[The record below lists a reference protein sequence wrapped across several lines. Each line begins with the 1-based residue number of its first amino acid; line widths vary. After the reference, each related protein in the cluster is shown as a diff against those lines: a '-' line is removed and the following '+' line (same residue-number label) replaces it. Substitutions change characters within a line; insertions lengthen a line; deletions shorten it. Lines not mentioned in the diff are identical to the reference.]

1 MMTEG
6 QLRVVLPNLEVSS
19 QIQATGTSLINV
31 FASDLFDFID
41 KDLKKSLGANWLL
54 EMQIQTLGSD
64 LNLNDPSILLKELA
78 RKGQSPLRKPL
89 NAYIPQANLKD
100 FYNRLDELLGERH
113 VWVHNSIKFDAEQL
127 KNLVILIQKVAWKLE
142 LPVVR
147 ECRELLDL
155 ITPDEDAIAIDP
167 PEPQTKPAEIVETVE
182 RFTQEGDLVVGSPVS
197 GPFSSFSYTL
207 HLNGSVRDRSTDQLL
222 EDVNPA
228 ASKLGALL
236 IARKPNGGRLRV
248 VSDGTI
254 AAYFG
259 ESWGFLAKVEPK
271 DWFPGHL

>member
-1 MMTEG
+1 MSNDD
-6 QLRVVLPNLEVSS
+6 LRVVLPNLEISS

-31 FASDLFDFID
+31 FAADLFDFID
-41 KDLKKSLGANWLL
+41 KEMKKNLGVNWLL
-54 EMQIQTLGSD
+54 EMQVQTLGSD
-64 LNLNDPSILLKELA
+64 LNLQDPSVLLKELA

-113 VWVHNSIKFDAEQL
+113 IWVHNSIKFDAEQL
-127 KNLVILIQKVAWKLE
+127 KNLTILVQKVAWKLE

-147 ECRELLDL
+147 ECQELLDL
-155 ITPDEDAIAIDP
+155 ITPDEDSMAVDP
-167 PEPQTKPAEIVETVE
+167 PEPVSKPAEIVETVE
-182 RFTQEGDLVVGSPVS
+182 RFTQEEDLSVGSPVA
-197 GPFSSFSYTL
+197 GPFISYSYTL
-207 HLNGSVRDRSTDQLL
+207 HLNGSIRDRSTDELL
-222 EDVNPA
+222 EDVNPGA
-228 ASKLGALL
+228 QKLGALL

-248 VSDGTI
+248 VADGTI

-259 ESWGFLAKVEPK
+259 DSWGFLARVESK

>member
-1 MMTEG
+1 MSNDD
-6 QLRVVLPNLEVSS
+6 LRVVLPNLEISS

-31 FASDLFDFID
+31 FAADLFDFID
-41 KDLKKSLGANWLL
+41 KEMKKNLGVNWLL
-54 EMQIQTLGSD
+54 EMQVQTLGSD
-64 LNLNDPSILLKELA
+64 LNLQDPSVLLKELA

-113 VWVHNSIKFDAEQL
+113 IWVHNSIKFDAEQL
-127 KNLVILIQKVAWKLE
+127 KNLTILVQKVAWKLE

-147 ECRELLDL
+147 ECQELLDL
-155 ITPDEDAIAIDP
+155 ITPDEDSIAVDP
-167 PEPQTKPAEIVETVE
+167 PEPVSKPAEIVETVE
-182 RFTQEGDLVVGSPVS
+182 RFTQEEDLSVGSPVA
-197 GPFSSFSYTL
+197 GPFISYSYTL
-207 HLNGSVRDRSTDQLL
+207 HLNGSIRDRSTDELL
-222 EDVNPA
+222 EDVNPGA
-228 ASKLGALL
+228 QKLGALL

-248 VSDGTI
+248 VADGTI

-259 ESWGFLAKVEPK
+259 DSWGFLARVESK

>member
-1 MMTEG
+1 MSNDN
-6 QLRVVLPNLEVSS
+6 LRVVLPNLEISS

-31 FASDLFDFID
+31 FAADLFDFID
-41 KDLKKSLGANWLL
+41 KEMKKNLGANWLL
-54 EMQIQTLGSD
+54 EMQVQTLGSD
-64 LNLNDPSILLKELA
+64 LNLQDPSVLLKELA

-113 VWVHNSIKFDAEQL
+113 IWVHNSIKFDAEQL
-127 KNLVILIQKVAWKLE
+127 KNLTILVQKVAWKLE

-147 ECRELLDL
+147 ECQELLDL
-155 ITPDEDAIAIDP
+155 ITPDEDSIAVDP
-167 PEPQTKPAEIVETVE
+167 PEPVSKPAEIVETVE
-182 RFTQEGDLVVGSPVS
+182 RFTQEEDLSVGSPVA
-197 GPFSSFSYTL
+197 GPFISYSYTL
-207 HLNGSVRDRSTDQLL
+207 HLNGSIRDRSTDELL
-222 EDVNPA
+222 EDVNPGA
-228 ASKLGALL
+228 QKLGALL

-248 VSDGTI
+248 VADGTI

-259 ESWGFLAKVEPK
+259 DSWGFLARVEPK

>member
-1 MMTEG
+1 MSNDN
-6 QLRVVLPNLEVSS
+6 LRIVLPNLEISS

-31 FASDLFDFID
+31 FAADLFDFID
-41 KDLKKSLGANWLL
+41 KGMKKSLGVNWLL
-54 EMQIQTLGSD
+54 EMQVQTLGSD
-64 LNLNDPSILLKELA
+64 LNLHDPSVLLKELA

-113 VWVHNSIKFDAEQL
+113 IWVHNSIKFDADQL
-127 KNLVILIQKVAWKLE
+127 KNLTILVQKVAWKLE

-147 ECRELLDL
+147 ECQELLDL
-155 ITPDEDAIAIDP
+155 ITPDEDQIAVDP
-167 PEPQTKPAEIVETVE
+167 PEPESKPAEIVETVE
-182 RFTQEGDLVVGSPVS
+182 RFTQDEDLSVGSPVA
-197 GPFSSFSYTL
+197 GPFISFSYTL
-207 HLNGSVRDRSTDQLL
+207 HLNGSIRDRSTDELL
-222 EDVNPA
+222 EDVNPGA
-228 ASKLGALL
+228 QKLGSLL

-248 VSDGTI
+248 VADGTI

-259 ESWGFLAKVEPK
+259 DSWGFLARVEPK

>member
-1 MMTEG
+1 MSNDD
-6 QLRVVLPNLEVSS
+6 LRVVLPNLEISS

-31 FASDLFDFID
+31 FAADLFDFID
-41 KDLKKSLGANWLL
+41 KEMKKNLGVNWLL
-54 EMQIQTLGSD
+54 EMQVQTLGSD
-64 LNLNDPSILLKELA
+64 LNLQDPSVLLKELA

-113 VWVHNSIKFDAEQL
+113 IWVHNSIKFDAEQL
-127 KNLVILIQKVAWKLE
+127 KNLTILVQKVAWKLE

-147 ECRELLDL
+147 ECQELLDL
-155 ITPDEDAIAIDP
+155 ITPDEDSIAVDP
-167 PEPQTKPAEIVETVE
+167 PEPMSKPAEIVETVE
-182 RFTQEGDLVVGSPVS
+182 RFTQEEDLSVGSPVA
-197 GPFSSFSYTL
+197 GPFISYSYTL
-207 HLNGSVRDRSTDQLL
+207 HLNGSIRDRSTDELL
-222 EDVNPA
+222 EDVNPGA
-228 ASKLGALL
+228 QKLGALL

-248 VSDGTI
+248 VADGTI

-259 ESWGFLAKVEPK
+259 DSWGFLARVEPK

>member
-1 MMTEG
+1 MSNDN
-6 QLRVVLPNLEVSS
+6 LRIVLPNLDISS

-31 FASDLFDFID
+31 FSADLFDFID
-41 KDLKKSLGANWLL
+41 KEMKKTLGVNWLL

-64 LNLNDPSILLKELA
+64 LNLHDPSVLLKELA

-113 VWVHNSIKFDAEQL
+113 IWVHNSIKFDADQL
-127 KNLVILIQKVAWKLE
+127 KNLTILVQKVAWKLE

-147 ECRELLDL
+147 ECQELLDL
-155 ITPDEDAIAIDP
+155 ITPDESQIAVDP
-167 PEPQTKPAEIVETVE
+167 PEPESKPAEIVETVE
-182 RFTQEGDLVVGSPVS
+182 RFTQEEDLSVGSPVA
-197 GPFSSFSYTL
+197 GPFISFSYTL
-207 HLNGSVRDRSTDQLL
+207 HLNGSIRDRSTDELL
-222 EDVNPA
+222 EDVNPGA
-228 ASKLGALL
+228 QKLGALL

-248 VSDGTI
+248 VADGTI

-259 ESWGFLAKVEPK
+259 DSWGFLARVEPK

>member
-1 MMTEG
+1 MSNDD
-6 QLRVVLPNLEVSS
+6 LRVVLPNLEISS

-31 FASDLFDFID
+31 FAADLFDFID
-41 KDLKKSLGANWLL
+41 KEMKKNLGANWLL
-54 EMQIQTLGSD
+54 EMQVQTLGSD
-64 LNLNDPSILLKELA
+64 LNLQDPSVLLKELA

-113 VWVHNSIKFDAEQL
+113 IWVHNSIKFDAEQL
-127 KNLVILIQKVAWKLE
+127 KNLTILVQKVAWKLE

-147 ECRELLDL
+147 ECQELLDL
-155 ITPDEDAIAIDP
+155 ITPDEDSIAVDP
-167 PEPQTKPAEIVETVE
+167 PEPVSKPAEIVETVE
-182 RFTQEGDLVVGSPVS
+182 RFTQEEDLSVGSPVA
-197 GPFSSFSYTL
+197 GPFISYSYTL
-207 HLNGSVRDRSTDQLL
+207 HLNGSIRDRSTDELL
-222 EDVNPA
+222 EDVNPGA
-228 ASKLGALL
+228 QKLGALL

-248 VSDGTI
+248 VADGTI

-259 ESWGFLAKVEPK
+259 DSWGFLARVEPK

>member
-1 MMTEG
+1 MSNDN
-6 QLRVVLPNLEVSS
+6 LRIVLPNLEISS

-31 FASDLFDFID
+31 FAADLFDFID
-41 KDLKKSLGANWLL
+41 KEMKKSLGVNWLL
-54 EMQIQTLGSD
+54 EMQVQTLGSD
-64 LNLNDPSILLKELA
+64 LNLHDPSVLLKELA

-113 VWVHNSIKFDAEQL
+113 IWVHNSIKFDADQL
-127 KNLVILIQKVAWKLE
+127 KNLTILVQKVAWKLE
-142 LPVVR
+142 LPVVN

-155 ITPDEDAIAIDP
+155 ITPDEDQIAVDP
-167 PEPQTKPAEIVETVE
+167 PEPESKPAEIVETVE
-182 RFTQEGDLVVGSPVS
+182 RFTQDEDLSVGSPVA
-197 GPFSSFSYTL
+197 GPFISFSYTL
-207 HLNGSVRDRSTDQLL
+207 HLNGSIRDRSTDELL
-222 EDVNPA
+222 EDVNPGA
-228 ASKLGALL
+228 QKLGALL

-248 VSDGTI
+248 VADGTI

-259 ESWGFLAKVEPK
+259 DSWGFLARVEPK

>member
-1 MMTEG
+1 MSNDD
-6 QLRVVLPNLEVSS
+6 LRVVLPNLEISS

-31 FASDLFDFID
+31 FAADLFDFID
-41 KDLKKSLGANWLL
+41 KEMKKNLGVNWLL
-54 EMQIQTLGSD
+54 EMQVQTLGSD
-64 LNLNDPSILLKELA
+64 LNLQDPSVLLKELA

-113 VWVHNSIKFDAEQL
+113 IWVHNSIKFDAEQL
-127 KNLVILIQKVAWKLE
+127 KNLTILVQKVAWKLE

-147 ECRELLDL
+147 ECQELLDL
-155 ITPDEDAIAIDP
+155 ITPDEDSIAVDP
-167 PEPQTKPAEIVETVE
+167 PEPMSKPAEIVETVE
-182 RFTQEGDLVVGSPVS
+182 RFTQEEDLSVGSPVA
-197 GPFSSFSYTL
+197 GPFISYSYTL
-207 HLNGSVRDRSTDQLL
+207 HLNGSIRDRSTDELL
-222 EDVNPA
+222 EDVNPGA
-228 ASKLGALL
+228 QKLGALL

-248 VSDGTI
+248 VADGTI

-259 ESWGFLAKVEPK
+259 DSWGFLARVESK

>member
-1 MMTEG
+1 MSEQ
-6 QLRVVLPNLEVSS
+6 QLRVVLPNLEISS
-19 QIQATGTSLINV
+19 QIQATGTSLINI
-31 FASDLFDFID
+31 FAGDLFDFID
-41 KDLKKSLGANWLL
+41 KELKKSLGANWLL
-54 EMQIQTLGSD
+54 EIQIQTLGSD

-113 VWVHNSIKFDAEQL
+113 IWVHNAIKFDADQL
-127 KNLVILIQKVAWKLE
+127 KNLTILVQKIAWKLE
-142 LPVVR
+142 LPVVK
-147 ECRELLDL
+147 ECGELLEL
-155 ITPDEDAIAIDP
+155 ITPNEDPISVDP
-167 PEPQTKPAEIVETVE
+167 PEPQSKPAEIVETVE
-182 RFTQEGDLVVGSPVS
+182 RFTQEEDLVVGSPVS
-197 GPFSSFSYTL
+197 GPFVSYSYTL
-207 HLNGSVRDRSTDQLL
+207 HLNGSIRDRSTDELL

-248 VSDGTI
+248 VADGTI

-259 ESWGFLAKVEPK
+259 ESWGFLAKVEAK

>member
-1 MMTEG
+1 MSNDD
-6 QLRVVLPNLEVSS
+6 LRVVLPNLEISS

-31 FASDLFDFID
+31 FAADLFDFID
-41 KDLKKSLGANWLL
+41 KEMKKNLGVNWLL
-54 EMQIQTLGSD
+54 EMQVQTLGSD
-64 LNLNDPSILLKELA
+64 LNLQDPSVLLKELA

-113 VWVHNSIKFDAEQL
+113 IWVHNSIKFDAEQL
-127 KNLVILIQKVAWKLE
+127 KNLTILVQKVAWKLE

-147 ECRELLDL
+147 ECQELLDL
-155 ITPDEDAIAIDP
+155 ITPDEDSIAVDP
-167 PEPQTKPAEIVETVE
+167 PEPVSKPAEIVETVE
-182 RFTQEGDLVVGSPVS
+182 RFTQEEDLSVGSPVA
-197 GPFSSFSYTL
+197 GPFISYSYTL
-207 HLNGSVRDRSTDQLL
+207 HLNGSIRDRSTDELL
-222 EDVNPA
+222 EDVNPGA
-228 ASKLGALL
+228 QKLGALL

-248 VSDGTI
+248 VADGTI

-259 ESWGFLAKVEPK
+259 DSWGFLARVEPK

>member
-1 MMTEG
+1 MSKDD
-6 QLRVVLPNLEVSS
+6 LRVVLPNLEISS

-31 FASDLFDFID
+31 FAADLFDFID
-41 KDLKKSLGANWLL
+41 KEMKKNLGVNWLL
-54 EMQIQTLGSD
+54 EMQVQTLGSD
-64 LNLNDPSILLKELA
+64 LNLQDPSVLLKELA

-113 VWVHNSIKFDAEQL
+113 IWVHNSIKFDAEQL
-127 KNLVILIQKVAWKLE
+127 KNLTILVQKVAWKLE

-147 ECRELLDL
+147 ECQELLDL
-155 ITPDEDAIAIDP
+155 ITPDEDSIAVDP
-167 PEPQTKPAEIVETVE
+167 PEPVSKPAEIVETVE
-182 RFTQEGDLVVGSPVS
+182 RFTQEEDLSVGSPVA
-197 GPFSSFSYTL
+197 GPFISYSYTL
-207 HLNGSVRDRSTDQLL
+207 HLNGSIRDRSTDELL
-222 EDVNPA
+222 EDVNPGA
-228 ASKLGALL
+228 QKLGALL

-248 VSDGTI
+248 VADGTI

-259 ESWGFLAKVEPK
+259 DSWGFLARVESK

>member
-1 MMTEG
+1 VSEIK
-6 QLRVVLPNLEVSS
+6 LRVVLPSLEVAS
-19 QIQATGTSLINV
+19 QVQATGTSLINV
-31 FASDLFDFID
+31 FASDLFEFID
-41 KDLKKSLGANWLL
+41 KDMKKTSGANWLI
-54 EMQIQTLGSD
+54 EMQIQTLGTD
-64 LNLNDPSILLKELA
+64 LNLQDPSVLLKELA

-127 KNLVILIQKVAWKLE
+127 KNLTILVQKIAWKLE

-147 ECRELLDL
+147 ECQELLDL
-155 ITPDEDAIAIDP
+155 LTPDEKELEVDP
-167 PEPQTKPAEIVETVE
+167 PEPESKPSEIVETVE
-182 RFTQEGDLVVGSPVS
+182 RFTQDEDLAVGSPVA
-197 GPFSSFSYTL
+197 GPFISFSYTL
-207 HLNGSVRDRSTDQLL
+207 HLNGSVRNRSTDELL
-222 EDVNPA
+222 EEVNPGA
-228 ASKLGALL
+228 RKLGALL

-259 ESWGFLAKVEPK
+259 DSWGFLARVEPK

>member
-1 MMTEG
+1 MTEE

-31 FASDLFDFID
+31 FASDLFVFID
-41 KDLKKSLGANWLL
+41 KELKKSLGVNWLL

-113 VWVHNSIKFDAEQL
+113 IWVHNSIKFDAEQL
-127 KNLVILIQKVAWKLE
+127 KNLVILVQKVAWKLE

-182 RFTQEGDLVVGSPVS
+182 RFTQEEDLVVGSPVS
-197 GPFSSFSYTL
+197 GPFISFSYTL

-248 VSDGTI
+248 VAEGTI

>member
-1 MMTEG
+1 MSNDD
-6 QLRVVLPNLEVSS
+6 LRVVLPNLEISS

-31 FASDLFDFID
+31 FAADLFDFID
-41 KDLKKSLGANWLL
+41 KEMKKNLGVNWLL
-54 EMQIQTLGSD
+54 EMQVQTLGSD
-64 LNLNDPSILLKELA
+64 LNLQDPSVLLKELA

-113 VWVHNSIKFDAEQL
+113 IWVHNSIKFDAEQL
-127 KNLVILIQKVAWKLE
+127 KNLTILVQKVAWKLE

-147 ECRELLDL
+147 ECQELLDL
-155 ITPDEDAIAIDP
+155 ITPDEDSMAVDP
-167 PEPQTKPAEIVETVE
+167 PEPVSKPAEIVETVE
-182 RFTQEGDLVVGSPVS
+182 RFTQEEDLSVGSPVA
-197 GPFSSFSYTL
+197 GPFISYSYTL
-207 HLNGSVRDRSTDQLL
+207 HLNGSIRDRSTDELL
-222 EDVNPA
+222 EDVNPGA
-228 ASKLGALL
+228 QKLGALL

-248 VSDGTI
+248 VADGTI

-259 ESWGFLAKVEPK
+259 DSWGFLARVEPK